1 MTMYVGLSEAGCTVI
16 KRLRPRTAE
25 GVTGEG
31 PHSVGNEAI
40 INGTGFI
47 LDVL

>member
-1 MTMYVGLSEAGCTVI
+1 MTAFISLCSGGCTII
-16 KRLRPRTAE
+16 KGLWPRTAE

-31 PHSVGNEAI
+31 PHSIGNEAI

>member
-1 MTMYVGLSEAGCTVI
+1 MTMYVRLSEAGCTII
-16 KRLRPRTAE
+16 KGLGPGTAE

-31 PHSVGNEAI
+31 PHSIGNEAI
-40 INGTGFI
+40 INGTCLI